1 MVTCMFCRR
10 RLPLPP
16 LARPGAKWPVSHYCN
31 GFANP
36 SGSFTDA
43 DIRNY
48 LFMWGLEGLT

>member
-1 MVTCMFCRR
+1 MFCRR
-10 RLPLPP
+10 SLPLPP